1 MVPRSTV
8 LGLLGLGV
16 GLTFAVFS
24 CSESTPSSS
33 VLISVASSQT
43 DVFETFEHQYEELH
57 PDVDVR
63 LNVGGSTTLINQ
75 IDEGASVDVVV
86 VADQQA
92 ADAVTGSVV
101 ERQILNTNELVAIR
115 FIDGPTIQTVHDL
128 GNPELLVSAC
138 DESLPCGRL
147 TEAVLDRIQ
156 LVIEVDSREPNVRL
170 VRSRVAAG
178 EVDVGFVY
186 RSDLKN
192 APAEIVPLDLD
203 LGGLA
208 NDVVVLQL
216 TDSPIV
222 DDLFEAIVS
231 MT

>member
-8 LGLLGLGV
+8 FGLLGLSA
-16 GLTFAVFS
+16 GLTLAVFS

-33 VLISVASSQT
+33 VVISVASSQT
-43 DVFETFEHQYEELH
+43 DVFETFEHEYEELH
-57 PDVDVR
+57 PDIDVR
-63 LNVGGSTTLINQ
+63 LNIGGSTTLINQ
-75 IDEGASVDVVV
+75 IDEGASVDLVV

-92 ADAVTGSVV
+92 ADAVTGNVV
-101 ERQILNTNELVAIR
+101 ERQVVDTNELVAIR
-115 FIDGPTIQTVHDL
+115 FIDGPAIQTIDDL
-128 GNPELLVSAC
+128 SDPKLLVSAC

-147 TEAVLDRIQ
+147 TESVLDQ
-156 LVIEVDSREPNVRL
+156 MPLVIEIDSREPNVRL

-178 EVDVGFVY
+178 EVDAGFVY
-186 RSDLKN
+186 RSDLNN
-192 APAEIVPLDLD
+192 APPEIVPLDLD

-222 DDLFEAIVS
+222 DDLFDAIVS

>member
-1 MVPRSTV
+1 VF
-8 LGLLGLGV
+8 GLFGLSA
-16 GLTFAVFS
+16 GLTLAMFS
-24 CSESTPSSS
+24 CSESTPSAS
-33 VLISVASSQT
+33 VVISVASSQT
-43 DVFETFEHQYEELH
+43 DVFEAIEAQYEDLH
-57 PDVDVR
+57 PDIDVR

-75 IDEGASVDVVV
+75 IDEGASVDIVV
-86 VADQQA
+86 VADEQA
-92 ADAVTGSVV
+92 ADSVTGSVV
-101 ERQILNTNELVAIR
+101 ERQVLDTNELVAIR
-115 FIDGPTIQTVHDL
+115 FIDGPPIGTVDDL

-147 TEAVLDRIQ
+147 TQAVLEQ
-156 LVIEVDSREPNVRL
+156 SPLVIEIDSREPNVRL

-186 RSDLKN
+186 RSDLDN
-192 APAEIVPLDLD
+192 APAEVVPLELD

-208 NDVVVLQL
+208 NDVVALQL

-222 DDLFEAIVS
+222 DDLFAAIVS

>member
-8 LGLLGLGV
+8 FGLIGLSA
-16 GLTFAVFS
+16 GLTLAVFS
-24 CSESTPSSS
+24 CSESTPSTS

-43 DVFETFEHQYEELH
+43 DVFEAFEQQYEDSH
-57 PDVDVR
+57 PDIDVR

-92 ADAVTGSVV
+92 ADAVTGNIV
-101 ERQILNTNELVAIR
+101 EREILSTNELVAIR
-115 FIDGPTIQTVHDL
+115 FIEAPPIQTVDDL
-128 GNPELLVSAC
+128 SNPELLVAAC

-147 TEAVLDRIQ
+147 TQAVLDRIPRA
-156 LVIEVDSREPNVRL
+156 IEIDSREPNVRL

-186 RSDLKN
+186 RSDLFD
-192 APAEIVPLDLD
+192 APAEVVPLELD

-208 NDVVVLQL
+208 SDVVVLQL
-216 TDSPIV
+216 TDSPLV
-222 DDLFEAIVS
+222 DELFTAIVS